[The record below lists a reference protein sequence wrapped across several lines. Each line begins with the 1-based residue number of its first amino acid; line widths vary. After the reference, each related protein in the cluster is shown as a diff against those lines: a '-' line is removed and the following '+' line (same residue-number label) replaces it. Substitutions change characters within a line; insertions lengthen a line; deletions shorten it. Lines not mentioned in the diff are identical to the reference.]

1 MKAKLSLLAALLLVA
16 VVPRAKAQDASAPLV
31 PTTVTCEHFE
41 SVSNDQ
47 EMTSILTGRV
57 VVTGTNIRITCDR
70 MEIISYRQ
78 GAKEQVVARENQF
91 KSLVATGHVKIVQ
104 GEREATCGRADVLP
118 GDDKIILTE
127 TPMVEDKQHG
137 VTWTGSSLEL
147 YRGQR
152 RVVGKDVVF
161 HGPPVK
167 DLGFDKNDKSP
178 LAPDTKAKQ

>member
-1 MKAKLSLLAALLLVA
+1 MNSKLSILAVLLLTLA
-16 VVPRAKAQDASAPLV
+16 SPRTKAQESAVPVV
-31 PTTVTCEHFE
+31 PTTVTCDHFE

-70 MEIISYRQ
+70 MEIVSYRQ
-78 GAKEQVVARENQF
+78 GSKEQLVAKENQF

-118 GDDKIILTE
+118 GDDKIILTDS
-127 TPMVEDKQHG
+127 PMVEDKQHA
-137 VTWTGSSLEL
+137 VTWTGTSLEL

-161 HGPPVK
+161 HGPPIK
-167 DLGFDKNDKSP
+167 DLGFDKNDKLSP
-178 LAPDTKAKQ
+178 APETKAKQ